1 MVDAATLPR
10 AGAMA
15 RFFGADEATIEAG
28 LLTVREM
35 PVPAQI
41 NLRGDPKDAAFLE
54 AVTGALACALPLE
67 PNRTMVADG
76 ITVLWLGPDE
86 WLVRGEPG
94 SEDALVAKLR
104 DALSDFLC
112 AVTDVTGNRALF
124 RLSGVPARLLLAK
137 GCSLDL
143 HPSKF
148 GPGQC
153 AQTLVVRAGV
163 ILHQVDDVP
172 TFDLMPRRSFAEYL
186 WGWLDDAMA
195 EYR

>member
-10 AGAMA
+10 AGAMN
-15 RFFGADEATIEAG
+15 RLCGADAAALEAG
-28 LLTVREM
+28 PLTVREM

-41 NLRGDPKDAAFLE
+41 NLRGDPKDKAFLD
-54 AVTGALACALPLE
+54 AVEGTLGCPLPLE
-67 PNRTMVADG
+67 PNRSVTGEG
-76 ITVLWLGPDE
+76 ITILWLGPDE
-86 WLVRGEPG
+86 WLVLGAP
-94 SEDALVAKLR
+94 SAEDALVAKLR
-104 DALSDFLC
+104 DALSAFHC

-143 HPSKF
+143 HPSVF

-163 ILHQVDDVP
+163 ILHQVDDAP

>member
-15 RFFGADEATIEAG
+15 RIFGAAEAALEAG
-28 LLTVREM
+28 PLTVWEM

-41 NLRGDPKDAAFLE
+41 NLRGDPGDKAFLD
-54 AVTGALACALPLE
+54 AVRGVLGCALPLE
-67 PNRTMVADG
+67 PNRSVTG
-76 ITVLWLGPDE
+76 EEITVLWLGPDE
-86 WLVRGEPG
+86 WLVLGKPG
-94 SEDALVAKLR
+94 SEGDLVAKLR
-104 DALSDFLC
+104 GALSAFHC
-112 AVTDVTGNRALF
+112 AVTDVTGNRAQF

-143 HPSKF
+143 HPSQF

-163 ILHQVDDVP
+163 ILHQVDEAP
-172 TFDLMPRRSFAEYL
+172 TFDLMPRRSFSEYL
-186 WGWLDDAMA
+186 WHWLQDAMA